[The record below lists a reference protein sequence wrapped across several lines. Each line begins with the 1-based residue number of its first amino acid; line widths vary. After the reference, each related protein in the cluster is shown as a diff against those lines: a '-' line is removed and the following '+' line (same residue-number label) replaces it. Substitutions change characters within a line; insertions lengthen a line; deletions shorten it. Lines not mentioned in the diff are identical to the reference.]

1 MDGAELSA
9 CVNKPCIK
17 ADDECYNCEWSTELY
32 VPQAME
38 EYIKAWFLCKVMAK
52 EFGLGSM
59 DGFQFNIS
67 VGYDL
72 KGIQSEKIDTFLNT
86 MKHAQDSDI
95 FRSCRDYLLAHADL
109 FEKVTKED
117 IESISGDIC
126 NSVTISTLH
135 GCPPEEIEKI
145 AMYLITEK
153 GFHTFIK
160 CNPTLLGYEFAREI
174 MDDMGYDYVAFGDF
188 HFKDDL
194 QYEDAVPML
203 TRLMK
208 VCQDRNLEF
217 GVKITNTFPVDV
229 KQNEL
234 PSEEMYMSG
243 KSLYPL
249 SISLAAKLTEEF
261 DGRLRISYS
270 GGADYHNIKE
280 IVDAGIWPVTVATTL
295 LKPGGYDRMTQM
307 ASLLEEE
314 NAVFTRVNPE
324 AVRKL
329 ADDARTNPHH
339 VKAVKPLPSRKMK
352 KQVPLLD
359 CFVAPCKEG
368 CPIHQDI
375 PAYLKLVKEEKYR
388 EAMQVITE
396 KNPLPFIT
404 GTICAHP
411 CMNKCTRNFYIRGM
425 KLIAAEKGYDALMD
439 QIAAPPVTKSGKA
452 AVIGGGPS
460 GMAAAYFLRR
470 AGMETTLFEK
480 TDSLGG
486 VVRHVIPEFRITGG
500 SIDKDAALLE
510 KMGVNIYLNSEI
522 TDLDMLK
529 NAGYTAVV
537 LAVGASEPGVLRLE
551 KGEPVNALQFLEEFK
566 AKDGDLD
573 IGKNVVVIGG
583 GNTAMDTARAA
594 KRTKGVEH
602 VYLVY
607 RRTKRYM
614 PADEEELVMAVDDG
628 VEFMELLSPV
638 KLEDGRLLCKVM
650 KLGDYDASG
659 RRGVVETGEEKEIP
673 ADTVIAA
680 VGERVPTAF
689 YQACGINVN
698 DRGRAIVNEETCETS
713 RPGVYL
719 AGDGL
724 GGPAT
729 VVEGIRD
736 GLKAAQAITG
746 ETLVKDFEPE
756 TVEETIYSR
765 KGNLSG
771 QKADS
776 EESGRC
782 LGCSGICENCVE
794 VCPNRANI
802 SIRVPGMEKH
812 QIIHVDYLCNECGNC
827 RSFCPYDSAPYLDK
841 FTLFADEKD
850 MEDSRN
856 QGFTVLDAASVK
868 CKVRFFGETYVWTKG
883 EETRIPEGLLKL
895 MEAVIRDYS
904 YLLR

>member
-1 MDGAELSA
+1 
-9 CVNKPCIK
+9 
-17 ADDECYNCEWSTELY
+17 
-32 VPQAME
+32 ME

-160 CNPTLLGYEFAREI
+160 CNPTLLGYEFARQI

-307 ASLLEEE
+307 ASLLEKE
-314 NAVFTRVNPE
+314 NVVFIRVNPE

-388 EAMQVITE
+388 KAMQVITE

-411 CMNKCTRNFYIRGM
+411 CMNKCTRNFYEESVYIRGM

-439 QIAAPPVTKSGKA
+439 QIAFSPVTKSGKA
-452 AVIGGGPS
+452 AVIGGGPA

-486 VVRHVIPEFRITGG
+486 VVRHVIPEFRISGS

-566 AKDGDLD
+566 VKDGDLD

-594 KRTKGVEH
+594 KRTKSVEH

-736 GLKAAQAITG
+736 ALKAAQAIIG
-746 ETLVKDFEPE
+746 ETLVKDTDPDTE
-756 TVEETIYSR
+756 EETIYSR

-895 MEAVIRDYS
+895 METVIRDYS